1 MTTEQPVAKVM
12 LDEKPVKRHSSEKPK
27 KVSDTLLPSND
38 SGKRAKSNESFD
50 DTMVRIRRNIQ
61 RMNDS
66 IKRDRQAWNTFTNH
80 LDELA
85 KRSESNHG
93 PDRFEVIESN
103 LSVLTFG
110 FDKRSTYA
118 TNYSYPYYF
127 ENMEKLGFL
136 PESKWIERLFTIP
149 ETPYERIVSIAGKLK
164 NRLKVVD
171 VAETMSVRKI
181 LKLYGAKFFETMNQA
196 YKNLDAYVPI
206 EGKARDNV
214 LKQFATIVN
223 RKYLSV

>member
-1 MTTEQPVAKVM
+1 MTTEQPIAKVM

-27 KVSDTLLPSND
+27 KVSDTFLPSND

-66 IKRDRQAWNTFTNH
+66 IKRDRQAWNAFTNH

-110 FDKRSTYA
+110 FDTIKKQSDEATAKSNKTAKRFNTFKDQITEMMNCYVRRISEAEQKGIEVQEVLAERERELFEVKGQLRKQEKEIETLKRMLNEQREMMEMYA
-118 TNYSYPYYF
+118 SINSM
-127 ENMEKLGFL
+127 NLN
-136 PESKWIERLFTIP
+136 
-149 ETPYERIVSIAGKLK
+149 RI
-164 NRLKVVD
+164 
-171 VAETMSVRKI
+171 
-181 LKLYGAKFFETMNQA
+181 MNGR
-196 YKNLDAYVPI
+196 P
-206 EGKARDNV
+206 
-214 LKQFATIVN
+214 F
-223 RKYLSV
+223 